1 MGIFDTPKNLA
12 KLLSSVNVSGEQ
24 RPLSPIDT
32 AKWLKQGVD
41 ELGSSQEVMNRVSL
55 GNSMWQN
62 FMRLLN
68 IHEDIENSIKWGQS
82 NPETLAIGFSAAHVI
97 ALFEPKQQLE
107 LVNVIW
113 DYERPIIH
121 DELRR
126 IKAYLKSNPTK
137 SLTEAIENIL
147 KIDRVEKTIISIFIS
162 SIDSNIY
169 EKLEKKSRDDDVSI
183 NELTKQ
189 ILQKLLPEN
198 SITNVKIKKT
208 LIRIVFSEQGKQE
221 FNKIAKKYQ
230 NRNTLINSLL
240 IEVGNL

>member
-208 LIRIVFSEQGKQE
+208 LIRIVFSEL
-221 FNKIAKKYQ
+221 IAASIL
-230 NRNTLINSLL
+230 R
-240 IEVGNL
+240 